1 MKALKCKV
9 KGALWVAKKLFD
21 KSIPASCGYCQNA
34 RLLSG
39 GSEVFC
45 MKKGLRSLN
54 DTCRAYSY
62 DPLKRVPKVKDIGR
76 DYDPED
82 FKL

>member
-1 MKALKCKV
+1 ME
-9 KGALWVAKKLFD
+9 KKLFD
-21 KSIPASCGYCQNA
+21 KSISHICGYCQNA

-45 MKKGLRSLN
+45 MKKGLRTVN
-54 DTCRAYSY
+54 DYCRSYEY
-62 DPLKRVPKVKDIGR
+62 DPLKRTPKVKDIGR
-76 DYDPED
+76 DYSPED

>member
-1 MKALKCKV
+1 MD
-9 KGALWVAKKLFD
+9 KKLFD
-21 KSIPASCGYCQNA
+21 KSIPHVCGHCQNA

-45 MKKGLRSLN
+45 MKKGLRTVT
-54 DTCRAYSY
+54 DFCRSYEY
-62 DPLKRVPKVKDIGR
+62 DPLKREPKVKDIGR
-76 DYDPED
+76 DYNPED